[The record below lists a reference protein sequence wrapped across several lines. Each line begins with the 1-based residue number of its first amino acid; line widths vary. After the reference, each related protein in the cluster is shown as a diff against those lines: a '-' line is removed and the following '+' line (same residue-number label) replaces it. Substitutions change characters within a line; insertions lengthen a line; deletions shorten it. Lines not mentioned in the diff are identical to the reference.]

1 MVKRE
6 NALVAT
12 LRENAV
18 LYAILAFLL
27 LFPHIVG
34 WLTGDS
40 PFGVGG
46 RPRGQS
52 VFWQAILIEVFVF
65 AVLAMSYNL
74 IFGFTGMI
82 SFGHALFFGLGGYT
96 LGIVIEMAGF
106 DDPTLAFIVGFVLA
120 IGLAGLVG
128 FLIGL
133 ASLRLKGV
141 YFAIFTLAVAEMA
154 FIWVSRWPLT
164 NAEDGFPLSSLPT
177 LLNPTQN
184 RLGYYYITLIIA
196 VATFWFI
203 RRLMNSPTGRVLL
216 AIRENE
222 QRAVAIGF
230 DTLRYKLI
238 SITIASMLAALA
250 GIMLVILNK
259 KVGPELMSLKYT
271 IDPLLMVIIG
281 GLGTFTGP
289 VLGAAGLHL
298 SGRIFNR
305 ELMIGSTSINI
316 GEYWSLILGVAFVI
330 VVLVFPYGIVGT
342 WNRWRTR
349 SRQKIKRVASSND

>member
-1 MVKRE
+1 
-6 NALVAT
+6 
-12 LRENAV
+12 
-18 LYAILAFLL
+18 
-27 LFPHIVG
+27 
-34 WLTGDS
+34 
-40 PFGVGG
+40 
-46 RPRGQS
+46 
-52 VFWQAILIEVFVF
+52 
-65 AVLAMSYNL
+65 
-74 IFGFTGMI
+74 
-82 SFGHALFFGLGGYT
+82 
-96 LGIVIEMAGF
+96 
-106 DDPTLAFIVGFVLA
+106 
-120 IGLAGLVG
+120 
-128 FLIGL
+128 
-133 ASLRLKGV
+133 
-141 YFAIFTLAVAEMA
+141 
-154 FIWVSRWPLT
+154 
-164 NAEDGFPLSSLPT
+164 